1 MMMAEPAPLEEIYR
15 NHSINLV
22 RLAFLLTGSREQ
34 AEDIVQHV
42 FASALK
48 RWPTIEQP
56 LPYLKQA
63 VVNMAK
69 DAHRRGARDRRLVE
83 RVDAMAKPS
92 LVQPEIDDAWAQ
104 IKRLPDRQRMV
115 VVLHFYEDL
124 ALNQIAD
131 MLSRPSATIRSDLRR
146 ALNRL
151 RRALQ

>member
-1 MMMAEPAPLEEIYR
+1 MADPVPVEEIYR
-15 NHSINLV
+15 EHSIDLV

-56 LPYLKQA
+56 MPYLKRA

-69 DAHRRGARDRRLVE
+69 DTHRRGARDRRLAE
-83 RVDAMAKPS
+83 RVDAMAKLS
-92 LVQPEIDDAWAQ
+92 VVQPEVDDAWTH
-104 IKRLPDRQRMV
+104 IKLLPARQRMV

-124 ALNQIAD
+124 ALHQIAD